1 MNALAEPSARVRPLR
16 RRNDFD
22 AAPRQ
27 AQLRT
32 LEEHIVAQSSYTIS
46 KKLFLSF
53 GAAITATL
61 IVAAVAFLSISRMSA
76 SVDEIVDHNAKKQ
89 LLASAIVLNLS
100 EMTSLVRGVEV
111 RALLKDAATAAS
123 YHQQYQHEI
132 AKMTANAAE
141 LSQIVST
148 AQGKEFLQTVT
159 SALPRLTDLND
170 QIYAKGI
177 GGDIPA
183 AVALYKDDFLPF
195 VKPIREQATQFQEAQ
210 NAAMIET
217 AKSARGIVAQASW
230 LTSAMLLLSLA
241 VGAMVVFIVR
251 QINHDLR
258 FTVTS
263 LAEGAEQIAAAATQV
278 SSSSQSLA
286 QGASEQAASIE
297 ETSAATEEINS
308 MARRN
313 TENSNSTAAM
323 VSTSL
328 TRFEETDQSL
338 TEMVAAMDG
347 INASSEQISR
357 IIKVID
363 QIAFQTNILA
373 LNAAVEAARAGEA
386 GMGFAVVADEVRN
399 LAQRSAQAAKDTAT
413 LIEDS
418 IAKSQAGKRK
428 VDQVA
433 TAIRSITADSSKMKL
448 LVDEINL
455 GSQEQSRGIDQISRS
470 ISEMEKVTQSNASS
484 AEQSAAAAEQ
494 LTAQSQ
500 SVQEIVRHLN
510 TLVGAATVVHNG
522 LRPDARTHAASRSEY
537 SNGNGV
543 VGLPRARTGARASKI
558 PFSLASVRPIT
569 LARGPKTGASSAGR
583 RSFPLD
589 DQESQEFRDFKEF

>member
-1 MNALAEPSARVRPLR
+1 
-16 RRNDFD
+16 
-22 AAPRQ
+22 
-27 AQLRT
+27 
-32 LEEHIVAQSSYTIS
+32 
-46 KKLFLSF
+46 
-53 GAAITATL
+53 
-61 IVAAVAFLSISRMSA
+61 
-76 SVDEIVDHNAKKQ
+76 
-89 LLASAIVLNLS
+89 
-100 EMTSLVRGVEV
+100 
-111 RALLKDAATAAS
+111 
-123 YHQQYQHEI
+123 
-132 AKMTANAAE
+132 
-141 LSQIVST
+141 
-148 AQGKEFLQTVT
+148 
-159 SALPRLTDLND
+159 
-170 QIYAKGI
+170 
-177 GGDIPA
+177 
-183 AVALYKDDFLPF
+183 
-195 VKPIREQATQFQEAQ
+195 
-210 NAAMIET
+210 
-217 AKSARGIVAQASW
+217 
-230 LTSAMLLLSLA
+230 
-241 VGAMVVFIVR
+241 MVVFIVR

-286 QGASEQAASIE
+286 QGASEQAASIQ

-433 TAIRSITADSSKMKL
+433 TAIRSITADSSRMKL

-510 TLVGAATVVHNG
+510 ALVGASTAVHNG
-522 LRPDARTHAASRSEY
+522 LRPDAPAHAVSGSRY
-537 SNGNGV
+537 SNGNGA

-558 PFSLASVRPIT
+558 PFSLASVRPIA
-569 LARGPKTGASSAGR
+569 LARGAARGASSAGR
-583 RSFPLD
+583 RGFPLD
-589 DQESQEFRDFKEF
+589 DQESQEYREFKEF